1 MSLFLEPRSAHL
13 VHQVL
18 EYLALAGG
26 FQVYRWQRRRVG
38 SAGALAPGAF
48 AVTIGCVF
56 GAAVGNKLVFLA
68 EVPQLWLHQGL
79 SVAAVMAGQS
89 NVGGL
94 LGGLL
99 GVELAKWATGQR
111 SSTGDLFV
119 LPLIVGTLIGR
130 TGCFLAGLNDGTFG
144 NPTALPWAMDFG
156 DGVPRHPTQL
166 YDMAF
171 VLAVGA
177 LLWRWRARLVLR
189 PGLMFKCYLAAY
201 LAWRLFIDGFK
212 PVPFAYWGGLSGIQL
227 VCLAALAGY
236 LPLLVRQARSKP
248 TRVPAPAQPAPP
260 LLDSPTLTPSDAIS
274 R

>member
-1 MSLFLEPRSAHL
+1 LLIADPRTAHL
-13 VHQVL
+13 VHQVF

-26 FQVYRWQRRRVG
+26 FQVYRWQRRR
-38 SAGALAPGAF
+38 AGTASPLAAGGF
-48 AVTIGCVF
+48 AITMGCIF
-56 GAAVGNKLVFLA
+56 GAALGNKLVFLA

-79 SVAAVMAGQS
+79 TPAVLMAGQS
-89 NVGGL
+89 IVGGL

-99 GVELAKWATGQR
+99 GVELAKWATRQR

-119 LPLIVGTLIGR
+119 LPLIVGTVIGR

-144 NPTALPWAMDFG
+144 NASSLPWAIDFG

-171 VLAVGA
+171 VLLVGA
-177 LLWRWRARLVLR
+177 LLWRARARLAAR

-227 VCLAALAGY
+227 VCLAALAVY
-236 LPLLVRQARSKP
+236 LPLLARQAMGKE
-248 TRVPAPAQPAPP
+248 TYGLAFK
-260 LLDSPTLTPSDAIS
+260 
-274 R
+274 